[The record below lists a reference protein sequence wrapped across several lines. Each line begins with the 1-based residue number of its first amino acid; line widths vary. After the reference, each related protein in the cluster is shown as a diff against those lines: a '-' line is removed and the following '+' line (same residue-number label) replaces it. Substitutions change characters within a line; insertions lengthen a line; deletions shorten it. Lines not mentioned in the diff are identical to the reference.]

1 MTTDK
6 IVILSEHTLNHSSKR
21 ELIAIVLSL
30 REELNR
36 TQEKLAEKEIELQ
49 KLIKKDINQAVNQP
63 SSKQPEYNK
72 STDANKK
79 KTDKKK
85 KKNRK
90 HHKGRVGAGNRPKPE
105 PDVIHVTPLTC
116 CPQCNG
122 DLTLKPVIESKT

>member
-1 MTTDK
+1 MTPDK

-63 SSKQPEYNK
+63 SSKQPEYHN

-79 KTDKKK
+79 RRTRKRKKIENITKAESVLVTDL
-85 KKNRK
+85 NQS
-90 HHKGRVGAGNRPKPE
+90 
-105 PDVIHVTPLTC
+105 LM
-116 CPQCNG
+116 
-122 DLTLKPVIESKT
+122 LFM